1 MQIKYSLLHNC
12 LCLIEICAYPH
23 VTIKQ
28 LAVVN
33 YEIEVMFKNNLI
45 FKAVDST

>member
-1 MQIKYSLLHNC
+1 MQIKYILLHNC

-28 LAVVN
+28 LPVVD
-33 YEIEVMFKNNLI
+33 YEIEVMFINSLI
-45 FKAVDST
+45 FKAIDST